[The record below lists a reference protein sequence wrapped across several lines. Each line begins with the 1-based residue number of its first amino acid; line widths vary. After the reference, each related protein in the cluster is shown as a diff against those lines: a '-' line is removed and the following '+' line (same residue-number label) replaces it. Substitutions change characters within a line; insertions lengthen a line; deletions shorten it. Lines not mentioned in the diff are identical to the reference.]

1 MTQETRETLE
11 LAAAYHAARAFQYR
25 EEGDEVMAKKHGR
38 VHAALRDVLTPRTC
52 STCRHYTHDDRCG
65 NHAQPQSTALAT
77 MAPDDGCLLGW
88 QAREAAIAH
97 CLAYRRLGW
106 DEYCRQLRE
115 REE

>member
-1 MTQETRETLE
+1 MTQETRETLTE
-11 LAAAYHAARAFQYR
+11 LADELERVVLEVSSRDGDATARQHARA
-25 EEGDEVMAKKHGR
+25 
-38 VHAALRDVLTPRTC
+38 AALRDVLTPRTC